1 MKILISEI
9 KIGDRFRKDLGN
21 LGPLMDSIKRHGLLH
36 PVVITEDNQLICG
49 RRKIAPYE
57 AIGIMEIDADTI
69 NLADLSGAEADENIV
84 RKNFTISE
92 IAEVDERV
100 REKFEAEARSREK
113 KGRYWTIAKFSLGVS
128 RQRKLRKWSE

>member
-49 RRKIAPYE
+49 RRRIA
-57 AIGIMEIDADTI
+57 AIRSS
-69 NLADLSGAEADENIV
+69 LA
-84 RKNFTISE
+84 
-92 IAEVDERV
+92 
-100 REKFEAEARSREK
+100 
-113 KGRYWTIAKFSLGVS
+113 
-128 RQRKLRKWSE
+128 